1 MQVTRYRNCV
11 SVKFS
16 EIPNSKIKR
25 YNKDFF
31 VPLTLPG
38 GTETEVQIIAHRR
51 KDGTYAVSEIL
62 LDISLDKR
70 DVANIAELC
79 WYIFPAEQRGRKL
92 PPIVESWIE
101 DETVIAAC
109 LNHQRYGGDREPWG
123 QQLARLSDETN
134 PPGPERMLCWW
145 PDRQAWEIARGVV
158 SQTKFVPNVGFAYPF
173 YTFSEWF
180 ARPDVS
186 VNHTDRATEYARYI
200 CKLRT
205 MLLYHMQRNYK
216 VKVTLGNVDT
226 AMQYFKENRLDPNN
240 QTFWSNVV
248 TEFGEM
254 PEVFVERKYPC
265 GPVGVVRSGIE
276 RVAVVNMISHLPGV
290 AQSLDCVGAAVFD
303 GDVELCR
310 IFIWCNPLFSASF
323 SASFFEKA
331 MDALFAEC
339 DKLNVSQ
346 LMFNDNLVPFNVC
359 PECGEMILS
368 GIGDFLE
375 TKRKG

>member
-1 MQVTRYRNCV
+1 MQITRYKNCI
-11 SVKFS
+11 SVKFG
-16 EIPNSKIKR
+16 EIPDRKIEKHS
-25 YNKDFF
+25 KDFF

-51 KDGTYAVSEIL
+51 KDGTYAAAEIL
-62 LDISLDKR
+62 LDRSLDKR
-70 DVANIAELC
+70 DVANIAELY

-109 LNHQRYGGDREPWG
+109 LNQRYGGDREPWG

-145 PDRQAWEIARGVV
+145 PDRQAWEIAREVA
-158 SQTKFVPNVGFAYPF
+158 SQVKFAPNARFAYPF

-205 MLLYHMQRNYK
+205 ILLYHMQRNHK
-216 VKVTLGNVDT
+216 VKVTLGN
-226 AMQYFKENRLDPNN
+226 KENRLDPNN
-240 QTFWSNVV
+240 QTFWSSVV

-254 PEVFVERKYPC
+254 PELFVERKYPC

-323 SASFFEKA
+323 FEKA

-339 DKLNVSQ
+339 DKVNVSQ

-359 PECGEMILS
+359 PGCGEMILS
-368 GIGDFLE
+368 GVADFLK
-375 TKRKG
+375 TKRRS